1 MPLPGT
7 YNLFLEQDVAFYKKI
22 TWTSGGL
29 IVPLAL
35 YTAQLKIRNTEFE
48 DAYVLELDQTSGI
61 QLSNISPNI
70 TITITKAQT
79 AALDFKPSKW
89 FLDLFP
95 PAGGLPV
102 RLLKGEARVEV
113 W

>member
-1 MPLPGT
+1 MSLPGI

-22 TWTSGGL
+22 TWKSGGL
-29 IVPLAL
+29 IVPLSL
-35 YTAQLKIRNTEFE
+35 YTAQLKIRDTDLQ
-48 DAYVLELDQTSGI
+48 DAYILQLSETSGI
-61 QLSNISPNI
+61 QLANTSPNI

-79 AALDFKPSKW
+79 TALNFKTSKW

>member
-1 MPLPGT
+1 
-7 YNLFLEQDVAFYKKI
+7 
-22 TWTSGGL
+22 
-29 IVPLAL
+29 
-35 YTAQLKIRNTEFE
+35 
-48 DAYVLELDQTSGI
+48 VLEIDETSGI
-61 QLSNISPNI
+61 QLSNTSPNV

-79 AALDFKPSKW
+79 SALNFKTSKW

-102 RLLKGEARVEV
+102 RLLKGEARIEV